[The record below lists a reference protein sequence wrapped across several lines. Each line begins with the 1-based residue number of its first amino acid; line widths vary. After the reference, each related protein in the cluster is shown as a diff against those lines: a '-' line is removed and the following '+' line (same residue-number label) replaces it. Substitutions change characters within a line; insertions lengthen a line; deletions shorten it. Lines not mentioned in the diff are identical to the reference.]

1 MSSAAAQAAA
11 ILARDRLVIWLWQVS
26 LKASSGTLPLSIC
39 LFNPH
44 AIRVFWGRFV
54 TPFDNLSD
62 ESERG
67 RSATRSDVRASTAKS
82 SPPVAGRHELTPSP
96 AAGRGAAGFR
106 GSALRFWERSPQ
118 QGSNKKQNVSDTS
131 GVPAFAD
138 VDHEERRLWDRVRK
152 KMKQRRASQE
162 LDEATLPKSEFAQ
175 QQQQQQDVLAG
186 DETLAPSEKV
196 SEWLSSSKSPSKVP
210 ARASARERG
219 RAQEALSE
227 RQDVSGQGQPVSSLS
242 RQGSLSRRGS
252 HSRASPIPIGEDANK
267 HDILQ
272 HAFQTHEQE
281 VAVLR
286 ETIEILQLQ
295 VQAKCDSD
303 ADRESGRQGQ
313 DTPAF
318 PAPRALRASFGA
330 TPDNKEQSPHS
341 NHTTHE
347 PDIYVLR
354 ETVKALKED
363 RQAQDSELL
372 DALARVKSANISVLR
387 EEQQAS
393 AAGIWRKDVVGQC
406 CRTMQV
412 LAASVSELLD
422 EKDSL
427 KAELH
432 SLQLSR
438 RGDLLK
444 VETELDILR
453 DNCRKQQKALEDLEQ
468 AKELLHKKLLLAA
481 ENNLAL
487 ESQVQQLEASQSDMR
502 QVTKSMERQHID
514 DCATVKE
521 MLEEL
526 ERHRTANRELYSAL
540 VNARA
545 ASSTN
550 GTARLLLHHPPLALS
565 PPLPSFLLD
574 DKGDRS
580 PPILGPGVSPP
591 RAARHASPPR
601 IRGLTPPRLYETS
614 LPQRRAAAA
623 GDLWDVES
631 LPPPPHGR
639 PPKIEIALPSS
650 ALRERNADKWEK
662 RRVGHGA
669 STQIWQL
676 PEPPD
681 SVRLTASV
689 CIRVRFRW
697 PFYIDF

>member
-1 MSSAAAQAAA
+1 MSNAAAQAAA
-11 ILARDRLVIWLWQVS
+11 NLAGDRLVILPWQVS

-39 LFNPH
+39 LFNPD
-44 AIRVFWGRFV
+44 AMRVFWGRFV

-82 SPPVAGRHELTPSP
+82 SPPVAGRHDRSPSP
-96 AAGRGAAGFR
+96 AAGGGAAGFQR
-106 GSALRFWERSPQ
+106 SARRFWERSPQ
-118 QGSNKKQNVSDTS
+118 QGSNKKQNVSGTS
-131 GVPAFAD
+131 GKPKFAD
-138 VDHEERRLWDRVRK
+138 VDHEEMRLWDKVRK

-162 LDEATLPKSEFAQ
+162 LDEATLPKREFAQ
-175 QQQQQQDVLAG
+175 QQQQQQDVIAG

-196 SEWLSSSKSPSKVP
+196 SEWLSSSKSPSKVS

-219 RAQEALSE
+219 RAGEALSE

-242 RQGSLSRRGS
+242 RQVSLSRRGS
-252 HSRASPIPIGEDANK
+252 HSRASPIPIGEDANE

-286 ETIEILQLQ
+286 ETIEVLQLQ
-295 VQAKCDSD
+295 VQAKYDSD

-318 PAPRALRASFGA
+318 SAPRALRASFGA
-330 TPDNKEQSPHS
+330 TPDNKEQSPHT
-341 NHTTHE
+341 NHTTQDS
-347 PDIYVLR
+347 DIYVLR
-354 ETVKALKED
+354 ETVKTLKED

-393 AAGIWRKDVVGQC
+393 AAGMRRKDVVGQC

-432 SLQLSR
+432 SLQLAR
-438 RGDLLK
+438 RGELLK

-453 DNCRKQQKALEDLEQ
+453 DICRKQQKALEDLEQ
-468 AKELLHKKLLLAA
+468 AKELLHKKVLQAA
-481 ENNLAL
+481 DNNLAL

-545 ASSTN
+545 SSSTN
-550 GTARLLLHHPPLALS
+550 GTGRLLLHPPHTLS

-591 RAARHASPPR
+591 GAARNASPPR

-614 LPQRRAAAA
+614 LPQRRAVAS
-623 GDLWDVES
+623 GDLWGVES

-650 ALRERNADKWEK
+650 ALRERNADKLEK

-676 PEPPD
+676 PEPRD

-697 PFYIDF
+697 PFYIDC